1 MERLVPLV
9 MDAAGSSNGQL
20 ADGIFSL
27 TSADAGRGAGTAS
40 HSRST
45 SSSGSG
51 VFGRRNP
58 SLDSTGAAL
67 TASDPISAKSLL
79 AKIGRRGGASGCASA
94 RLKVGKIGRA
104 HVLTP
109 VTNAP
114 LVCRLLLAHKNHFIL
129 AHTLT

>member
-40 HSRST
+40 HSKST

-51 VFGRRNP
+51 VFGRRNH

-67 TASDPISAKSLL
+67 TASDPISAKTLL
-79 AKIGRRGGASGCASA
+79 AKIGRRGGASGCESA
-94 RLKVGKIGRA
+94 RWKVGLDSSSSLMSMSEG
-104 HVLTP
+104 V
-109 VTNAP
+109 
-114 LVCRLLLAHKNHFIL
+114 RLRILSRDRKTTSRNSNH
-129 AHTLT
+129 